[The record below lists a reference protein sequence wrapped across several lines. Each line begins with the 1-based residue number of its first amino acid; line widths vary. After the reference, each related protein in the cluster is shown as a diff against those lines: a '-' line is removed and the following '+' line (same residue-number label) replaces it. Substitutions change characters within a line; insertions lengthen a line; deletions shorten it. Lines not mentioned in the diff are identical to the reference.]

1 MGPPGI
7 NPRRP
12 HRYCRIMHAE
22 WDASVERS
30 FSTATTLDGDADQQA
45 HRQSGGYC
53 GPDDDG

>member
-1 MGPPGI
+1 
-7 NPRRP
+7 
-12 HRYCRIMHAE
+12 MHAE

-45 HRQSGGYC
+45 HRQGSGYC